1 MLRKLM
7 WAIAYRTTQ
16 QYNVVKI
23 RSLPPGYYD
32 TDTRIFHAI
41 MQLVVDHVEVSMS
54 AAYVDDGY
62 DDVGFWEFIWMCLP
76 PVAAPD
82 WMIRSRWRGMAF
94 LAKEKKLNDP
104 ALPVEQRHPAQAHA
118 ASEVETIY
126 LWWVDV
132 RPKRPDPEEMSGLFE
147 VMKKVREYRK
157 KTRIFNSDLLP
168 KQLDAEL
175 QAAIEAAER
184 AEKAY
189 RDQDTEMMK
198 RVIDILPYMW
208 I

>member
-1 MLRKLM
+1 MLRRLL

-62 DDVGFWEFIWMCLP
+62 YDVGFWEFVWMCLP
-76 PVAAPD
+76 PVIAPD
-82 WMIRSRWRGMAF
+82 WMIRCRWRGMAF
-94 LAKEKKLNDP
+94 LAKEKRLNDP
-104 ALPVEQRHPAQAHA
+104 GLPIEHRHPEQARA
-118 ASEVETIY
+118 ASEIEQIY
-126 LWWVDV
+126 LWWKDI
-132 RPKRPDPEEMSGLFE
+132 RPKRPEPEELSGMLE
-147 VMKKVREYRK
+147 VMKKIREYRK
-157 KTRIFNSDLLP
+157 KTHIFNTDSLP
-168 KQLDAEL
+168 KNLDAEL
-175 QAAIEAAER
+175 QAAVDMCDKT
-184 AEKAY
+184 EKAY
-189 RDQDTEMMK
+189 DNQDREMMK